1 MLSTYTTYQPT
12 QPKGGK
18 PFNGLDMS
26 YADIETGD

>member
-1 MLSTYTTYQPT
+1 MLLTYTTYQQT

-26 YADIETGD
+26 YHDDNWG